1 MGQLSAR
8 KKTIE
13 EMESNYEGYN
23 NAVRFIMKSDL
34 GGIHGVVADLV
45 KVPEGYETAMETAL
59 GAALQNIVCDDDN
72 SAKKAVMALKASR
85 AGRLTFLPVSSV
97 RGRCQRDGRFTGM
110 PGFIGFGSGLS

>member
-23 NAVRFIMKSDL
+23 NAVGFIMKLDL

-59 GAALQNIVCDDDN
+59 GAAFQNIVCDDDN

-97 RGRCQRDGRFTGM
+97 RGRCQRDGRFTSM
-110 PGFIGFGSGLS
+110 PGLHRFRSGLS